1 MFIISISELA
11 INVITWL
18 LCANLAIYTY
28 DKIKER
34 YKNGLG
40 SNKR

>member
-1 MFIISISELA
+1 MFIITISELA

-28 DKIKER
+28 DKIKKR
-34 YKNGLG
+34 IKNG
-40 SNKR
+40 